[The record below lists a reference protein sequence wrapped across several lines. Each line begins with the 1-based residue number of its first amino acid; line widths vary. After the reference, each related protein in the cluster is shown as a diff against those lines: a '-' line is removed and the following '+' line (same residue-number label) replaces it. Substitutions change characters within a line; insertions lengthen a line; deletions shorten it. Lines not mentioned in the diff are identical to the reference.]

1 MSGNQQ
7 IRLKVYCE
15 TTFWSWL
22 VAKPSTNP
30 DHAVKQAY
38 TRKWWEE
45 CAPWCDIYVSDY
57 VAEEASSGDP
67 VQVSLRVAEISK
79 HDSLAADNPRVR
91 SLAMELLRTHAVPEK
106 EVTDAFHIA
115 TAAVYGMDI
124 LLTYNC
130 RHMANLVTLPKTA
143 SVIAL
148 AGYECPKI
156 LTPEQALEVQ
166 YV

>member
-1 MSGNQQ
+1 MGE
-7 IRLKVYCE
+7 RLKVYCE
-15 TTFWSWL
+15 TSFWSWL
-22 VAKPSTNP
+22 VSRPSSDP

-45 CAPWCDIYVSDY
+45 CAPHCDVYVSEF
-57 VAEEASSGDP
+57 VAKEAAAGDP
-67 VQVSLRVAEISK
+67 AQVSLRMAEIMK
-79 HDSLAADNPRVR
+79 HKSLDAGHPQVKSLALD
-91 SLAMELLRTHAVPEK
+91 LLRTHAVPEG

-115 TAAVYGMDI
+115 TAAVYAMDI
-124 LLTYNC
+124 LLTWNC

-143 SVIAL
+143 SVVAF

-156 LTPEQALEVQ
+156 LTPEKALEVL